1 MPGTNANHVAIIGG
15 GVIGAMCAW
24 NLVQAGCQVT
34 IIDRDKFG
42 AACSHGNCGYI
53 VPSHVLPLTQPGAI
67 RSTIKDMIKRNSP
80 FAVKPRFSLDAL
92 SWFWN
97 FSRRCNHDSMMEA
110 CLLYTS

>member
-1 MPGTNANHVAIIGG
+1 MSGTNANHVAIIGG

-53 VPSHVLPLTQPGAI
+53 
-67 RSTIKDMIKRNSP
+67 
-80 FAVKPRFSLDAL
+80 
-92 SWFWN
+92 
-97 FSRRCNHDSMMEA
+97 
-110 CLLYTS
+110 CLLYTSPSPRD